1 MTKGLQGTQVLCLL
15 IVDAQVTL
23 CALSKVLS
31 DWSVQLER
39 EKSVKVH
46 AHTGLHT
53 HTLPPQIAQ
62 SGVKIQS
69 LSLAGPVNHMSL
81 LDGETD

>member
-1 MTKGLQGTQVLCLL
+1 MLPTLHIMTKGLQGTEVLCLL
-15 IVDAQVTL
+15 IVDTQATM

-39 EKSVKVH
+39 EKSVKVQ
-46 AHTGLHT
+46 AHIGLHTHT

-62 SGVKIQS
+62 SGVKNS
-69 LSLAGPVNHMSL
+69 KP
-81 LDGETD
+81 